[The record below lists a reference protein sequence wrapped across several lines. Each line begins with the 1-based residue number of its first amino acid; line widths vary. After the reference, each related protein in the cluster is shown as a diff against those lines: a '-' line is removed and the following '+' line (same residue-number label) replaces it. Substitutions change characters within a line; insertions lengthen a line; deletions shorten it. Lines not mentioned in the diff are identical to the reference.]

1 MCVKI
6 YFFLSHNEKNVLF
19 TPKIVYLFLLKMK
32 ELMLN
37 KICFLDWNMWSFNI
51 YIVLAFFHAWNA
63 INLDQNCTKYNSNK
77 LKVRNT

>member
-1 MCVKI
+1 
-6 YFFLSHNEKNVLF
+6 
-19 TPKIVYLFLLKMK
+19 
-32 ELMLN
+32 MLN